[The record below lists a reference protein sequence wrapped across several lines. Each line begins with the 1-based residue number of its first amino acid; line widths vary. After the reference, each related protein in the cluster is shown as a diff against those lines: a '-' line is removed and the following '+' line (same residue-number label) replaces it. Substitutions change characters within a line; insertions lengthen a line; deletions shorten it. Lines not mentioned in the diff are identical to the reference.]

1 MTPIIITFRMPLL
14 VMMNMQHLCSLVF
27 LPALTKCSSCFWLFN
42 LLKYKKTSKDQDKFT
57 SYMNLKQARGW
68 WVLSFYC
75 TPVSTYLPHS
85 SCHFSIW
92 IIFKKK
98 KRAQKHLSLLGR
110 DGHEIEIT
118 QGLDDTRPP
127 EMVWNPSFLTKEI
140 DISVFKQTPTP
151 FMSRPLRYKKQL

>member
-1 MTPIIITFRMPLL
+1 MFILLLIVQSVKVQKDKQRSGQIYIIYESEAGSWLMGAQFLLHTSLHLSPTF
-14 VMMNMQHLCSLVF
+14 
-27 LPALTKCSSCFWLFN
+27 
-42 LLKYKKTSKDQDKFT
+42 
-57 SYMNLKQARGW
+57 
-68 WVLSFYC
+68 VLSFFN
-75 TPVSTYLPHS
+75 LN
-85 SCHFSIW
+85 HFQ
-92 IIFKKK
+92 KK